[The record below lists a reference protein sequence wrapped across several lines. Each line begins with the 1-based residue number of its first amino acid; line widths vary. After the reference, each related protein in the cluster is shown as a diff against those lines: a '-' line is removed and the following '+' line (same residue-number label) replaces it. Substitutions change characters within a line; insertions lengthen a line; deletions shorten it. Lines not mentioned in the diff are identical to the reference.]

1 MNSTPSVFR
10 DARAIL
16 GESLVLDDSGP
27 APAMLWCDITAG
39 LLHRSVLAGDPGGAD
54 DSVLAL
60 PAPLASFHRAELG
73 GEPGYVVSLGDR
85 VVLADEGGAI
95 VRDLAR
101 IDHAHPGM
109 RLNEGKVDP
118 LGRWVTGSMDLTRG
132 EPDGAFYAIDPDG
145 AVRVIAGGL
154 GTANGLEW
162 SLDDSRVYYTDTS
175 TQTIYTGDYSTGG
188 EIADVEVFHHGEMH
202 DGLTIDADGWLWS
215 AVYGAEPHLGRFRR
229 LDPARGERP
238 REPHRRAAAGASALR
253 CGVRARNRDRRE
265 GGAGLRHVVSS
276 SIVIAVFTRARWLRP
291 CGKLPRKASESGSII
306 SA

>member
-1 MNSTPSVFR
+1 MNPTPTVFR

-39 LLHRSVLAGDPGGAD
+39 LLHRSGLAGDPGGAD
-54 DSVLAL
+54 DGVLAL

-95 VRDLAR
+95 VRELAR
-101 IDHAHPGM
+101 IDHAHSGM

-145 AVRVIAGGL
+145 DVRVIAGGL

-162 SLDDSRVYYTDTS
+162 SLDGSRVYYTDTS

-215 AVYGAEPHLGRFRR
+215 AVYGAGVVVRY
-229 LDPARGERP
+229 DPQGVERERHKFSAPNLTSVAFAGSTLLVASARENLTEEQLLAHPLSGAVFALETATAG
-238 REPHRRAAAGASALR
+238 RAAR
-253 CGVRARNRDRRE
+253 
-265 GGAGLRHVVSS
+265 
-276 SIVIAVFTRARWLRP
+276 VFVT
-291 CGKLPRKASESGSII
+291 S
-306 SA
+306 

>member
-1 MNSTPSVFR
+1 MNPTPTVFR

-54 DSVLAL
+54 DGVLAL

-145 AVRVIAGGL
+145 DVRVIAGGL

-162 SLDDSRVYYTDTS
+162 SLDGSRVYYTDTS
-175 TQTIYTGDYSTGG
+175 TQTIYTGDYLTGG

-215 AVYGAEPHLGRFRR
+215 AVYGAGVVVGD
-229 LDPARGERP
+229 DPQGVERERHKFAAPNLTSVAFAGSTLLVASARENLTEEQLLAHPLSGAVFALETATAG
-238 REPHRRAAAGASALR
+238 RAAR
-253 CGVRARNRDRRE
+253 
-265 GGAGLRHVVSS
+265 
-276 SIVIAVFTRARWLRP
+276 VFVT
-291 CGKLPRKASESGSII
+291 S
-306 SA
+306 